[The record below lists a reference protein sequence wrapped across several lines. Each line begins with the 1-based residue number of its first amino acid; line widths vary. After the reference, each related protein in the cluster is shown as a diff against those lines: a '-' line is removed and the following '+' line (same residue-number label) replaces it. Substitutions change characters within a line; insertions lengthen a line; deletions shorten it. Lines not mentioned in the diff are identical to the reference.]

1 MKVCEIP
8 RRLVPRSRAYLIK
21 KVEQAIIDDGW
32 HVLHLPPKTG
42 SPRRIQVYKGE
53 ESYRLRI
60 YIWNMTHRGGETE
73 PHELRIQITGIDRFE
88 PEIGG
93 KALILGWWDE
103 IGVLAAFDFRKYAG
117 RLGASPSIQIREEFL
132 RRAYQDGFAPC
143 DKGNKEIAIAVRPD
157 FFVEYVRHSESLH
170 GFGDSDT
177 DFEILDTVSRD
188 PDAIHDEDLAKVS
201 QPRQV
206 TVTSIRRYIR
216 DNSFRNRVLTAYA
229 FRCAACGILLE
240 HGEAVHIIP
249 ASDDRSTDETS
260 NGVALCVLHHVAF
273 DRALIRLTEDYSVT
287 VNDSAMQRLRD
298 IRRNGGMDRFI
309 RALRPLII
317 LPPAVS
323 DRPNTNCIRIGNEV
337 RGWPT
342 GTQALAL

>member
-1 MKVCEIP
+1 MP
-8 RRLVPRSRAYLIK
+8 RLTKSQLFE
-21 KVEQAIIDDGW
+21 KVERAIADSGW
-32 HVLHLPPKTG
+32 NILYLPPKTG
-42 SPRRIQVYKGE
+42 NLRRIQIYKGE

-60 YIWNMTHRGGETE
+60 YIWNMTHGGGRAR
-73 PHELRIQITGIDRFE
+73 PHDEFRIQITGIDRFE

-93 KALILGWWDE
+93 KTLILGWWDE
-103 IGVLAAFDFRKYAG
+103 IGVLAAFDFRKHAG

-188 PDAIHDEDLAKVS
+188 PDAVNDEDLAKVS
-201 QPRQV
+201 RPRQV
-206 TVTSIRRYIR
+206 TVASVRRRIR
-216 DNSFRNRVLTAYA
+216 DNSFRNRVLTAYT
-229 FRCAACGILLE
+229 FRCAACDLQLDLV
-240 HGEAVHIIP
+240 EAAHIIP
-249 ASDDRSTDETS
+249 VSDERSTDETS

-273 DRALIRLTEDYSVT
+273 DRALIRLSENYSVT
-287 VNDSAMQRLRD
+287 VNDSEMQRLRD
-298 IRRNGGMDRFI
+298 IRRGSGMDRFI

-323 DRPNTNCIRIGNEV
+323 DRPNINYIRIGNEV
-337 RGWPT
+337 RGWPI
-342 GTQALAL
+342 GAQALAL